1 MIKEIKKLLES
12 LFDDDDDELFNDDN
26 IGITNDLLEDD
37 ARKIREQLLKGMVV
51 SDDDLELV
59 CQDAFK
65 YKVKDFSELVH
76 IIADIKQQLYKD
88 KVDAFNLN
96 WLDISNVT
104 MLDQL
109 FNVGTFNRQYIFWDV
124 SDWDTSHV
132 TSMVGTFNGCKDIC
146 DLSKWDTS
154 KVTSMVNMFY
164 ECSTFNGNISN
175 WDVSKV
181 TRFDSMFY
189 GCSSFNQDISNWD
202 ISSAENLSYMF
213 YNCIKFNQPIQKW
226 NITKNMDI
234 SYLLY
239 GCTSFDQDLSL
250 IDLRSFQTGYFDLYD
265 TGTKTQKEH
274 KSARVLD
281 EWDFLKLGFDR
292 STEQFDVGEFEYGD
306 GGDNNYYPKI
316 YTVNIDI
323 DAINHLTDDDY
334 FMDLEDIITLEG
346 QDPDTYQNE
355 DLLTIDVLTYS
366 EFELLYDICSEVSD
380 DNVNKGDGFPPMK
393 ILIKNKVIND
403 LYDIKEIVD
412 DTNIEYYIKREL
424 LSLDIKYEE
433 FNSYT
438 GWNINEFKKF
448 LLNIN
453 NEINK
458 IKKRW
463 QENCKIK

>member
-26 IGITNDLLEDD
+26 ISITNDLLEDD
-37 ARKIREQLLKGMVV
+37 VRKIHEQLLKGMVV

-59 CQDAFK
+59 CQDTFK

-132 TSMVGTFNGCKDIC
+132 TSMAGTFNGCKDIC

-164 ECSTFNGNISN
+164 GCSTFNGNISN

-181 TRFDSMFY
+181 KRFDSMFY

-380 DNVNKGDGFPPMK
+380 DNVKKGDGFPPMK
-393 ILIKNKVIND
+393 ILIKNKVVND

-412 DTNIEYYIKREL
+412 NTNIEYYIKREL

-458 IKKRW
+458 IK
-463 QENCKIK
+463 QN

>member
-37 ARKIREQLLKGMVV
+37 ARKIREQLLKGIVV

-164 ECSTFNGNISN
+164 GCTTFNGNISN

-393 ILIKNKVIND
+393 ILIKNKVVND

-412 DTNIEYYIKREL
+412 NTNIEYYIKREL

-458 IKKRW
+458 IK
-463 QENCKIK
+463 QN

>member
-26 IGITNDLLEDD
+26 IGMTNDLLEDD

-164 ECSTFNGNISN
+164 GCSTFNGNISN
-175 WDVSKV
+175 WNVSKV

-306 GGDNNYYPKI
+306 GGDNHYYPKI

-323 DAINHLTDDDY
+323 DAINQLTDDDY

-393 ILIKNKVIND
+393 ILIKNKVVND

-412 DTNIEYYIKREL
+412 NTNIEYYIKREL

-438 GWNINEFKKF
+438 GWNINEFKEF

-458 IKKRW
+458 IK
-463 QENCKIK
+463 QN

>member
-164 ECSTFNGNISN
+164 GCSTFNGNISN
-175 WDVSKV
+175 WNVSKV

-393 ILIKNKVIND
+393 ILIKNKVVND

-412 DTNIEYYIKREL
+412 NTNIEYYIKREL

-458 IKKRW
+458 IK
-463 QENCKIK
+463 QN

>member
-12 LFDDDDDELFNDDN
+12 LFDDDDDELFKDDN
-26 IGITNDLLEDD
+26 IDISNILLEDD
-37 ARKIREQLLKGMVV
+37 AKKIHEQLLKGIVV

-76 IIADIKQQLYKD
+76 IIADIKKQLYKY

-164 ECSTFNGNISN
+164 DCSTFNGNISN

-213 YNCIKFNQPIQKW
+213 YNCRKFNQPIQKW

-250 IDLRSFQTGYFDLYD
+250 IDLRSFMNGYFDLYD

-306 GGDNNYYPKI
+306 GGDNHYYPKI
-316 YTVNIDI
+316 YRVNIDI
-323 DAINHLTDDDY
+323 DAINHLTDNDY

-366 EFELLYDICSEVSD
+366 EFELLYDICLEVSE
-380 DNVNKGDGFPPMK
+380 DNVNKGEGFPPMK

-412 DTNIEYYIKREL
+412 NTNIEYYIKREL

-458 IKKRW
+458 IK
-463 QENCKIK
+463 QN

>member
-1 MIKEIKKLLES
+1 MIKQIKKLLES
-12 LFDDDDDELFNDDN
+12 LFDDDDDELFKDDN
-26 IGITNDLLEDD
+26 IGMTKDLLEDD
-37 ARKIREQLLKGMVV
+37 ARKIHEQLLKGMVV

-76 IIADIKQQLYKD
+76 IIADIKKQLYKD

-109 FNVGTFNRQYIFWDV
+109 FNVGTFSSQYIFWDV

-132 TSMVGTFNGCKDIC
+132 TSMTGTFNGCKDIC

-164 ECSTFNGNISN
+164 DCTTFNGNISN

-306 GGDNNYYPKI
+306 GGDNHYFPKI
-316 YTVNIDI
+316 YRVNIDI
-323 DAINHLTDDDY
+323 DAINQLTDDDY

-366 EFELLYDICSEVSD
+366 EFELLYDICSEVSE

-393 ILIKNKVIND
+393 ILIKNKVVND
-403 LYDIKEIVD
+403 LYNIKEIVD
-412 DTNIEYYIKREL
+412 NTNIEYYIKREL

-458 IKKRW
+458 IK
-463 QENCKIK
+463 QN

>member
-164 ECSTFNGNISN
+164 GCSTFNGNISN

-306 GGDNNYYPKI
+306 GGDNHYYPKI

-380 DNVNKGDGFPPMK
+380 DNVKKGDGFPPMK
-393 ILIKNKVIND
+393 ILIKNKVVND

-412 DTNIEYYIKREL
+412 NTNIEYYIKREL

-438 GWNINEFKKF
+438 GWDINEFKKF

-458 IKKRW
+458 IK
-463 QENCKIK
+463 QN

>member
-26 IGITNDLLEDD
+26 IGMTNDLLEDD

-76 IIADIKQQLYKD
+76 IIADIKKQLYKD

-109 FNVGTFNRQYIFWDV
+109 FNINTFNRQYIFWDV

-164 ECSTFNGNISN
+164 GCSTFNGNISN

-306 GGDNNYYPKI
+306 GGDNHYFPKI
-316 YTVNIDI
+316 YRVNIDI
-323 DAINHLTDDDY
+323 DAINQLTDDDY

-393 ILIKNKVIND
+393 ILIKNKVVND

-424 LSLDIKYEE
+424 LSLDIKYEQ

-458 IKKRW
+458 IK
-463 QENCKIK
+463 QN

>member
-12 LFDDDDDELFNDDN
+12 LFDDDDDKLFNDDN
-26 IGITNDLLEDD
+26 IGMTNDLLEDD
-37 ARKIREQLLKGMVV
+37 AKKIHEQLLKGMVV

-59 CQDAFK
+59 CQAAFK

-164 ECSTFNGNISN
+164 KCSTFNSNISN
-175 WDVSKV
+175 WNVSKV

-213 YNCIKFNQPIQKW
+213 YNCRKFNQPIQKW

-250 IDLRSFQTGYFDLYD
+250 IDLRSFMNGYFDLYD

-306 GGDNNYYPKI
+306 GGDNHYYPKI
-316 YTVNIDI
+316 YRVNIDI

-393 ILIKNKVIND
+393 ILIKNKVVND

-412 DTNIEYYIKREL
+412 NTNIEYYIKREL

-458 IKKRW
+458 IK
-463 QENCKIK
+463 QN

>member
-12 LFDDDDDELFNDDN
+12 LFDDDDDELFKDDT
-26 IGITNDLLEDD
+26 ICMTNHLLEDD
-37 ARKIREQLLKGMVV
+37 IRKIREQLLKGMVV

-76 IIADIKQQLYKD
+76 IIADIKKQLYKD

-109 FNVGTFNRQYIFWDV
+109 FNVDIFNRQYIFWDV

-132 TSMVGTFNGCKDIC
+132 TSMVGTFKGCKDIC

-164 ECSTFNGNISN
+164 DCTTFNGNISN

-202 ISSAENLSYMF
+202 ISSAENLSKMF

-250 IDLRSFQTGYFDLYD
+250 IDLRPFQTGYFDLYD

-306 GGDNNYYPKI
+306 GGDNHYYPKI
-316 YTVNIDI
+316 YRVNIDI
-323 DAINHLTDDDY
+323 DAINQLTDNDY

-366 EFELLYDICSEVSD
+366 EFELLYDICSEVSE
-380 DNVNKGDGFPPMK
+380 DNVNKGDGFPSMK
-393 ILIKNKVIND
+393 ILIKNKVVND
-403 LYDIKEIVD
+403 LYDIKEIID
-412 DTNIEYYIKREL
+412 NTNIEYYIKREL

-458 IKKRW
+458 IK
-463 QENCKIK
+463 QN

>member
-26 IGITNDLLEDD
+26 IGMTNVLLEDD
-37 ARKIREQLLKGMVV
+37 ARKIHEQLLKGMIV

-88 KVDAFNLN
+88 KVEAFNLN

-132 TSMVGTFNGCKDIC
+132 TSMTGTFSGCKDIC

-164 ECSTFNGNISN
+164 GCSTFNGNISN
-175 WDVSKV
+175 WNVSKV
-181 TRFDSMFY
+181 TRFDSMFF

-393 ILIKNKVIND
+393 ILIKNKVVND

-412 DTNIEYYIKREL
+412 NTNIEYYIKREL

-438 GWNINEFKKF
+438 GWDINEFKKF

-458 IKKRW
+458 IK
-463 QENCKIK
+463 QN

>member
-12 LFDDDDDELFNDDN
+12 LFDDDDDELFKDDN
-26 IGITNDLLEDD
+26 IDISNILFEDD
-37 ARKIREQLLKGMVV
+37 VKKIHEQLLKGIVV
-51 SDDDLELV
+51 SDDDLVLV

-88 KVDAFNLN
+88 KVNTFNLN

-164 ECSTFNGNISN
+164 ECSTFNSNISN
-175 WDVSKV
+175 WNVSKV

-213 YNCIKFNQPIQKW
+213 YNCRKFNQPIQKW

-250 IDLRSFQTGYFDLYD
+250 IDLRSFMNGYFDLYD

-306 GGDNNYYPKI
+306 GGDNHYYPKI
-316 YTVNIDI
+316 YRVNIDI

-366 EFELLYDICSEVSD
+366 EFELLYDICSEVSE
-380 DNVNKGDGFPPMK
+380 DNVNKGEGFPPMK
-393 ILIKNKVIND
+393 ILIKNKVVND

-412 DTNIEYYIKREL
+412 NTNIEYYIKREL

-458 IKKRW
+458 IK
-463 QENCKIK
+463 QN

>member
-164 ECSTFNGNISN
+164 GCSTFNGNISN

-380 DNVNKGDGFPPMK
+380 DNVKKGDGFPPMK
-393 ILIKNKVIND
+393 ILIKNKVVND

-412 DTNIEYYIKREL
+412 NTNIEYYIKREL

-438 GWNINEFKKF
+438 GWNIDEFKKF

-453 NEINK
+453 KQINK
-458 IKKRW
+458 IK
-463 QENCKIK
+463 QN

>member
-12 LFDDDDDELFNDDN
+12 LFDDDDDELFKDDN
-26 IGITNDLLEDD
+26 IDISNILFEDD
-37 ARKIREQLLKGMVV
+37 VKKIHEQLLKGIVV

-76 IIADIKQQLYKD
+76 IITDIKQQLYKY
-88 KVDAFNLN
+88 KVDTFNLN

-109 FNVGTFNRQYIFWDV
+109 FNINTFNRQYIFWDV

-132 TSMVGTFNGCKDIC
+132 TSMVGTFNGCKDVC

-164 ECSTFNGNISN
+164 DCTTFNCNISN

-181 TRFDSMFY
+181 TRFDSMFF

-202 ISSAENLSYMF
+202 ISSAKNLSKMF
-213 YNCIKFNQPIQKW
+213 YNCRKFNQPIQKW

-250 IDLRSFQTGYFDLYD
+250 IDLRSFMNGYFDLYD

-306 GGDNNYYPKI
+306 GGDNHYYPKI
-316 YTVNIDI
+316 YRVNIDI
-323 DAINHLTDDDY
+323 DALNHLTDDDY

-366 EFELLYDICSEVSD
+366 EFELLYDICLEVSD

-412 DTNIEYYIKREL
+412 NTNIEYYIKREL

-458 IKKRW
+458 IK
-463 QENCKIK
+463 QN

>member
-26 IGITNDLLEDD
+26 ISMTNDLLEDD
-37 ARKIREQLLKGMVV
+37 AKKIHEQLLKGMVA

-76 IIADIKQQLYKD
+76 IIADIKKQLYKD

-109 FNVGTFNRQYIFWDV
+109 FNVGTFNRQYIFWNV

-164 ECSTFNGNISN
+164 ECSTFNSNISN
-175 WDVSKV
+175 WNVSKV

-213 YNCIKFNQPIQKW
+213 YNCRKFNQPIQKW

-250 IDLRSFQTGYFDLYD
+250 IDLRSFMNGYFDLYD

-306 GGDNNYYPKI
+306 GGDNHYYPKI
-316 YTVNIDI
+316 YRVNIDI

-366 EFELLYDICSEVSD
+366 EFELLYDICSEVSE

-393 ILIKNKVIND
+393 ILIKNKVVND

-412 DTNIEYYIKREL
+412 NTNIEYYIKREL

-458 IKKRW
+458 IK
-463 QENCKIK
+463 QN

>member
-26 IGITNDLLEDD
+26 IGMTNDLLEDD
-37 ARKIREQLLKGMVV
+37 VRKIHEQLLKGMVV

-76 IIADIKQQLYKD
+76 IIADIKKQLYKD

-109 FNVGTFNRQYIFWDV
+109 FNVGIFNRQYIFWDV

-154 KVTSMVNMFY
+154 KVTSMVKMFY

-175 WDVSKV
+175 WNVSKV

-202 ISSAENLSYMF
+202 IASAQNLSYMF
-213 YNCIKFNQPIQKW
+213 YNCRKFNQPIQKW

-316 YTVNIDI
+316 YRVNIDI
-323 DAINHLTDDDY
+323 DAINQLTDDDY

-366 EFELLYDICSEVSD
+366 EFELLYGICSEVSD

-393 ILIKNKVIND
+393 ILIKNKVVND

-412 DTNIEYYIKREL
+412 NTNIEYYIKREL

-458 IKKRW
+458 IK
-463 QENCKIK
+463 QN

>member
-26 IGITNDLLEDD
+26 IGMTNDLLEDD

-59 CQDAFK
+59 CQDTFK
-65 YKVKDFSELVH
+65 YKVKDFNELVH

-164 ECSTFNGNISN
+164 GCSTFNGNISN
-175 WDVSKV
+175 WNVSKV

-306 GGDNNYYPKI
+306 GGDNHYYPKI

-366 EFELLYDICSEVSD
+366 EFELLYDICSEVSN
-380 DNVNKGDGFPPMK
+380 DNVKKGDGFPPMK
-393 ILIKNKVIND
+393 ILIKNKVVND

-412 DTNIEYYIKREL
+412 NTNIEYYIKREL

-458 IKKRW
+458 IK
-463 QENCKIK
+463 QN

>member
-164 ECSTFNGNISN
+164 GCSTFNGNISN
-175 WDVSKV
+175 WNVSKV

-213 YNCIKFNQPIQKW
+213 YNCRKFNQPIQKW

-306 GGDNNYYPKI
+306 GGDNHYYPKI

-380 DNVNKGDGFPPMK
+380 DNVKKGDGFPPMK
-393 ILIKNKVIND
+393 ILIKNKVVND

-412 DTNIEYYIKREL
+412 NTNIEYYIKREL

-458 IKKRW
+458 IK
-463 QENCKIK
+463 QN

>member
-132 TSMVGTFNGCKDIC
+132 TSMIGTFNGCKDIC

-164 ECSTFNGNISN
+164 GCSTFNGNISN

-393 ILIKNKVIND
+393 ILIKNKVVND

-412 DTNIEYYIKREL
+412 NTNIEYYIKREL

-458 IKKRW
+458 IK
-463 QENCKIK
+463 QN

>member
-26 IGITNDLLEDD
+26 IGMTNDLLKDD
-37 ARKIREQLLKGMVV
+37 VRKIHEQLLKGMVV

-164 ECSTFNGNISN
+164 GCSTFNGNISN

-393 ILIKNKVIND
+393 ILIKNKVVND

-412 DTNIEYYIKREL
+412 NTNIEYYIKREL

-458 IKKRW
+458 IK
-463 QENCKIK
+463 QN

>member
-26 IGITNDLLEDD
+26 IGMTNKLLEDD

-393 ILIKNKVIND
+393 ILIKNKVVND

-412 DTNIEYYIKREL
+412 NTNIEYYIKREL

-458 IKKRW
+458 IK
-463 QENCKIK
+463 QN

>member
-164 ECSTFNGNISN
+164 GCSTFNGNISN

-213 YNCIKFNQPIQKW
+213 YNCRKFNQPIQKW

-306 GGDNNYYPKI
+306 GGDNHYFPKI
-316 YTVNIDI
+316 YRVNIDI
-323 DAINHLTDDDY
+323 DAINQLTDDDY

-393 ILIKNKVIND
+393 ILIKNKVVND

-412 DTNIEYYIKREL
+412 NTNIEYYIKREL

-458 IKKRW
+458 IK
-463 QENCKIK
+463 QN

>member
-26 IGITNDLLEDD
+26 IGMTNDLLEDD

-164 ECSTFNGNISN
+164 GCSTFNGNISN

-306 GGDNNYYPKI
+306 GGDNHYFPKI
-316 YTVNIDI
+316 YRVNIDI
-323 DAINHLTDDDY
+323 DAINQLTDDDY

-393 ILIKNKVIND
+393 ILIKNKVVND

-412 DTNIEYYIKREL
+412 NTNIEYYIKREL

-458 IKKRW
+458 IK
-463 QENCKIK
+463 QN

>member
-26 IGITNDLLEDD
+26 IGMTNVLLEDD
-37 ARKIREQLLKGMVV
+37 ARKIHEQLLKGMVV

-175 WDVSKV
+175 WNVSKV

-213 YNCIKFNQPIQKW
+213 YNCRKFNQPIQKW

-316 YTVNIDI
+316 YKVNIDI
-323 DAINHLTDDDY
+323 DAINQLTDDDY

-366 EFELLYDICSEVSD
+366 EFELLYDICSEVSE

-393 ILIKNKVIND
+393 ILIKNKVVND

-412 DTNIEYYIKREL
+412 NTNIEYYIKREL

-458 IKKRW
+458 IK
-463 QENCKIK
+463 QN

>member
-26 IGITNDLLEDD
+26 IGMTNDLLEDD
-37 ARKIREQLLKGMVV
+37 AKKIHEQLLKGMVV

-109 FNVGTFNRQYIFWDV
+109 FNVGTFNRQYIFWNV

-164 ECSTFNGNISN
+164 ECSTFNSNISN
-175 WDVSKV
+175 WNVSKV

-213 YNCIKFNQPIQKW
+213 YNCRKFNQPIQKW

-250 IDLRSFQTGYFDLYD
+250 IDLRSFMNGYFDLYD

-306 GGDNNYYPKI
+306 GGDNHYYPKI
-316 YTVNIDI
+316 YMVNIDI

-366 EFELLYDICSEVSD
+366 EFELLYDICSEVSE

-393 ILIKNKVIND
+393 ILIKNKVVND

-412 DTNIEYYIKREL
+412 NTNIEYYIKREL

-458 IKKRW
+458 IK
-463 QENCKIK
+463 QN

>member
-12 LFDDDDDELFNDDN
+12 LFDDDDAELFNDDN
-26 IGITNDLLEDD
+26 IGMTNDLLEDD

-164 ECSTFNGNISN
+164 GCSTFNGNISN
-175 WDVSKV
+175 WNVSKV
-181 TRFDSMFY
+181 TRFDSMFF

-306 GGDNNYYPKI
+306 GGDNHYFPKI
-316 YTVNIDI
+316 YRVNIDI

-393 ILIKNKVIND
+393 ILIKNKVVND

-412 DTNIEYYIKREL
+412 NTNIEYYIKREL

-458 IKKRW
+458 IK
-463 QENCKIK
+463 QN

>member
-26 IGITNDLLEDD
+26 IDISNILFEDD
-37 ARKIREQLLKGMVV
+37 VKKIHEQLLKGIVV

-76 IIADIKQQLYKD
+76 IIAYIKKQLYKD

-164 ECSTFNGNISN
+164 ECSTFNSNISN
-175 WDVSKV
+175 WNVSKV

-213 YNCIKFNQPIQKW
+213 YNCRKFNQPIQKW

-250 IDLRSFQTGYFDLYD
+250 IDLRSFMNGYFDLYD

-306 GGDNNYYPKI
+306 GGDNHYYPKI
-316 YTVNIDI
+316 YRVNIDI

-393 ILIKNKVIND
+393 ILIKNKVVND

-412 DTNIEYYIKREL
+412 NTNIEYYIKREL

-458 IKKRW
+458 IK
-463 QENCKIK
+463 QN

>member
-12 LFDDDDDELFNDDN
+12 LFDDDDDELFKDDN
-26 IGITNDLLEDD
+26 IGMTKDLLEDD
-37 ARKIREQLLKGMVV
+37 ARKIHEQLLKGMVV

-76 IIADIKQQLYKD
+76 IIADIKKQLYKD

-109 FNVGTFNRQYIFWDV
+109 FNVGTFSSQYIFWDV

-132 TSMVGTFNGCKDIC
+132 TSMTGTFNGCKDIC

-164 ECSTFNGNISN
+164 DCTTFNCNISN

-306 GGDNNYYPKI
+306 GGDNHYYPKI
-316 YTVNIDI
+316 YRVNIDI
-323 DAINHLTDDDY
+323 GAINHLTDDDY

-380 DNVNKGDGFPPMK
+380 DNVKKGDGFPPMK
-393 ILIKNKVIND
+393 ILIKNKVVND

-412 DTNIEYYIKREL
+412 NTNIEYYIKREL

-458 IKKRW
+458 IK
-463 QENCKIK
+463 QN

>member
-26 IGITNDLLEDD
+26 IGMTNDLLEDD

-164 ECSTFNGNISN
+164 GCSTFNGNISN
-175 WDVSKV
+175 WNVSKV

-366 EFELLYDICSEVSD
+366 EFELLYDICSEVSE
-380 DNVNKGDGFPPMK
+380 DNVNKGEGFPPMK
-393 ILIKNKVIND
+393 ILIKNKVVND

-412 DTNIEYYIKREL
+412 NTNIEYYIKREL

-458 IKKRW
+458 IK
-463 QENCKIK
+463 QN

>member
-26 IGITNDLLEDD
+26 IGMTNDLLEDD
-37 ARKIREQLLKGMVV
+37 VRKIHEQLLKGIVV

-65 YKVKDFSELVH
+65 YKVKDFNELVH

-88 KVDAFNLN
+88 KVYAFNLN

-132 TSMVGTFNGCKDIC
+132 TSMAGTFNRCKDIC

-202 ISSAENLSYMF
+202 ISSADILSYMF

-323 DAINHLTDDDY
+323 DAINQLTDDDY

-393 ILIKNKVIND
+393 ILIKNKVVND

-412 DTNIEYYIKREL
+412 NTNIEYYIKREL

-438 GWNINEFKKF
+438 GWNINEFKEF

-458 IKKRW
+458 IK
-463 QENCKIK
+463 QN

>member
-12 LFDDDDDELFNDDN
+12 LFDDDDDELFKDDN
-26 IGITNDLLEDD
+26 IGMTNDLLEDD

-65 YKVKDFSELVH
+65 YKVKDFSELVN
-76 IIADIKQQLYKD
+76 IIADIKKQLYKD

-109 FNVGTFNRQYIFWDV
+109 FNVGTFSSQYIFWDV

-132 TSMVGTFNGCKDIC
+132 TSMTGTFNGCKDIC

-164 ECSTFNGNISN
+164 GCTTFNCNISN

-250 IDLRSFQTGYFDLYD
+250 IDLRSFQTGYFDFYD

-306 GGDNNYYPKI
+306 GGDNHYYPKI
-316 YTVNIDI
+316 YRVNIDI

-366 EFELLYDICSEVSD
+366 EFELLYDICSEVSE

-393 ILIKNKVIND
+393 ILIKNKVVND

-412 DTNIEYYIKREL
+412 NTNIEYYIKREL

-458 IKKRW
+458 IK
-463 QENCKIK
+463 QN

>member
-26 IGITNDLLEDD
+26 IGMTNDLLEDD

-132 TSMVGTFNGCKDIC
+132 TSMVGTFNGCKNIC

-164 ECSTFNGNISN
+164 GCSTFNGNISN
-175 WDVSKV
+175 WNVSKV

-213 YNCIKFNQPIQKW
+213 YNCRKFNQPIQKW

-306 GGDNNYYPKI
+306 GGDNHYYPKI

-323 DAINHLTDDDY
+323 DAINQLTDDDY

-412 DTNIEYYIKREL
+412 NTNIEYYIKREL

-458 IKKRW
+458 IK
-463 QENCKIK
+463 QN

>member
-26 IGITNDLLEDD
+26 IGMTNDLLEDD

-109 FNVGTFNRQYIFWDV
+109 FNVSTFNRQYIFWDV

-164 ECSTFNGNISN
+164 GCSTFNGNISN
-175 WDVSKV
+175 WNVSKV
-181 TRFDSMFY
+181 TRFNSMFY

-306 GGDNNYYPKI
+306 GGDNHYYPKI

-380 DNVNKGDGFPPMK
+380 DNVKKGDGFPPMK
-393 ILIKNKVIND
+393 ILIKNKVVND

-412 DTNIEYYIKREL
+412 NTNIEYYIKREL

-458 IKKRW
+458 IK
-463 QENCKIK
+463 QN

>member
-37 ARKIREQLLKGMVV
+37 VRKIHEQLLKGMVV

-132 TSMVGTFNGCKDIC
+132 TSMAGTFNGCKDIC

-250 IDLRSFQTGYFDLYD
+250 IDLRSFMNGYFDLYD

-316 YTVNIDI
+316 YRVNIDI

-380 DNVNKGDGFPPMK
+380 DNVKKGDGFPPMK

-412 DTNIEYYIKREL
+412 NTNIEYYIKREL

-458 IKKRW
+458 IK
-463 QENCKIK
+463 QN

>member
-26 IGITNDLLEDD
+26 IGMTNDLLEDD

-104 MLDQL
+104 KLNQL
-109 FNVGTFNRQYIFWDV
+109 FNVGIFNRQYIFWDV

-323 DAINHLTDDDY
+323 DAINQLTDDDY

-393 ILIKNKVIND
+393 ILIKNKVVND

-412 DTNIEYYIKREL
+412 NTNIEYYIKREL

-458 IKKRW
+458 IK
-463 QENCKIK
+463 QN

>member
-12 LFDDDDDELFNDDN
+12 LFDDDDDELFKDDN
-26 IGITNDLLEDD
+26 IDISNILFEDD
-37 ARKIREQLLKGMVV
+37 VKKIHEQLLKGIVV
-51 SDDDLELV
+51 SDDDLVLV

-76 IIADIKQQLYKD
+76 IITDIKQQLYKD

-109 FNVGTFNRQYIFWDV
+109 FNVGIFNRQYIFWDV

-164 ECSTFNGNISN
+164 DCSTFNGNISN

-213 YNCIKFNQPIQKW
+213 YNCRKFNQPIQKW

-250 IDLRSFQTGYFDLYD
+250 IDLRSFMNGYFDLYD

-306 GGDNNYYPKI
+306 GGDNHYYPKI
-316 YTVNIDI
+316 YRVNIDI
-323 DAINHLTDDDY
+323 DAINHLTDNDY

-412 DTNIEYYIKREL
+412 NTNIEYYIKREL

-458 IKKRW
+458 IK
-463 QENCKIK
+463 QN

>member
-26 IGITNDLLEDD
+26 IGMTNDLLEDD
-37 ARKIREQLLKGMVV
+37 AKKIHEQLLKGMVV

-76 IIADIKQQLYKD
+76 IIADIKKQLYKD

-109 FNVGTFNRQYIFWDV
+109 FNVGTFNRQYIFWNV

-164 ECSTFNGNISN
+164 ECSTFNSNISN
-175 WDVSKV
+175 WNVSKV

-213 YNCIKFNQPIQKW
+213 YNCRKFNQPIQKW

-250 IDLRSFQTGYFDLYD
+250 IDLRSFMNGYFDLYD

-306 GGDNNYYPKI
+306 GGDNHYYPKI
-316 YTVNIDI
+316 YRVNIDI

-366 EFELLYDICSEVSD
+366 EFELLYDICSEVSE
-380 DNVNKGDGFPPMK
+380 DNVNKGEGFPPMK
-393 ILIKNKVIND
+393 ILIKNKVVND

-412 DTNIEYYIKREL
+412 NTNIEYYIKREL

-458 IKKRW
+458 IK
-463 QENCKIK
+463 QN

>member
-12 LFDDDDDELFNDDN
+12 LFDDDDDELFKDDN
-26 IGITNDLLEDD
+26 IGMTKDLLEDD
-37 ARKIREQLLKGMVV
+37 ARKIREQLLKGIVV

-65 YKVKDFSELVH
+65 YKVKDFDELTH

-164 ECSTFNGNISN
+164 DCTTFNCNISN

-213 YNCIKFNQPIQKW
+213 YNCRKFNQPIQKW

-412 DTNIEYYIKREL
+412 NTNIEYYIKREL

-458 IKKRW
+458 IK
-463 QENCKIK
+463 QN

>member
-164 ECSTFNGNISN
+164 GCSTFNGNISN

-213 YNCIKFNQPIQKW
+213 YNCRKFNQPIQKW

-412 DTNIEYYIKREL
+412 NTNIEYYIKREL

-458 IKKRW
+458 IK
-463 QENCKIK
+463 QN